1 MNIKILGAGVGGL
14 TTAIALTQ
22 SGFDVQI
29 YERRQR
35 RSHIG
40 AGIVCWPNASFVL
53 KEFGMLEDI
62 KLRSGRP
69 VRMRRLSKTGDDL
82 GALDI
87 SKLDEKMGYSS
98 LSILRKDLM
107 EVLENHLN
115 QYKVFVQYEKEVE
128 QIVSG
133 GSGTAMIHFKNGEIE
148 SADMIIGAD
157 GRMSSVVRKFVNGD
171 NEPIFQKFINWIG
184 VFESDI
190 AVFPEIEVRDYW
202 GVGDRFGIVPVSQN
216 KAYWAGAVAASSIG
230 DIKPSNYKEELF
242 SLFKNWPSPIQSIIQ
257 QTPLSKIHK
266 VYVHDHNPIETWHRE
281 NVLIIGDAA
290 HALLPTSGQGACQ
303 AMEDAWHLTQLL
315 KNNNRNLNLVFQEF
329 TKRRFAKT
337 TSITMGARQFASS
350 LFSTDKNASEMR
362 NRNSKKTDYKAM
374 VNGMAKGWSS
384 GLPIA

>member
-1 MNIKILGAGVGGL
+1 MKGDNGE
-14 TTAIALTQ
+14 AI
-22 SGFDVQI
+22 
-29 YERRQR
+29 
-35 RSHIG
+35 
-40 AGIVCWPNASFVL
+40 
-53 KEFGMLEDI
+53 
-62 KLRSGRP
+62 
-69 VRMRRLSKTGDDL
+69 
-82 GALDI
+82 DI
-87 SKLDEKMGYSS
+87 SELDEKMGYPS